1 MAKHAEQLNKSRLI
15 LMTVAAIAL
24 VGIIIVTAVAII
36 GNRRPNIRSASAF
49 IESVH
54 SFQDLDVP
62 EDAKPVT
69 AVQKC
74 LDVSGDTM
82 AYAVTAYGEGF
93 AGRVFVRCFF
103 DLDKK
108 TLIGIEIA
116 EHTETKGVGDKVA
129 TSMYTQRFEFKKM
142 PMWFNDCSVPEEELP
157 KQKGSRVDTISGATT
172 SCNAVVEA
180 VNAAYT
186 YYANTRLK

>member
-1 MAKHAEQLNKSRLI
+1 MAKHAQQIEKGRLI
-15 LMTVAAIAL
+15 LMAVAALAL

-36 GNRRPNIRSASAF
+36 SNRKAEIRSASAF
-49 IESVH
+49 IDSIY
-54 SFQDLDVP
+54 SFQDIDVP

-74 LDVSGDTM
+74 LDVTGDTL

-93 AGRVFVRCFF
+93 ADRVSVRCFF

-108 TLIGIEIA
+108 TLIGIEID
-116 EHTETKGVGDKVA
+116 EHNESKGSGDKVA
-129 TSMYTQRFEFKKM
+129 TSMYTQRFEFKRM
-142 PMWFNDCSVPEEELP
+142 PLWFNDLSVAEEELP

-172 SCNAVVEA
+172 SCGAVVEA
-180 VNAAYT
+180 VNAAYS
-186 YYANTRLK
+186 YFVDARLK